1 MNMAKNVS
9 TTIVLKVNGKDVEN
23 SFSGLSKEARTLES
37 ELRKLTPGTERFMRK
52 AAELKE
58 VKEHFSRVKSEIDAV
73 SGKLKESE
81 GFLGKFRSKLS
92 DIGLSFGNLGVGLAG
107 LHLKNT
113 AEELLKVSDAMA
125 DVQKTTGMALDEVKQ
140 LWEAFDDMDTRTSK
154 MDRLKIAEV
163 GGRLGVPKEEMASFV
178 QEVDKAYVAL
188 GDSFDGGLEG
198 VVDSLGKIK

>member
-1 MNMAKNVS
+1 MANQVTS
-9 TTIVLKVNGKDVEN
+9 TIVLKVSGKEVVN
-23 SFSGLSKEARTLES
+23 SFGSLAKEAKSLES
-37 ELRKLTPGTERFMRK
+37 QLKKLTPGTQEFMKK

-81 GFLGKFRSKLS
+81 GFLGKFRSKLA
-92 DIGLSFGNLGVGLAG
+92 DIGLSFGNIGVGLAG

-163 GGRLGVPKEEMASFV
+163 LSIQAGFFGRKLR
-178 QEVDKAYVAL
+178 
-188 GDSFDGGLEG
+188 
-198 VVDSLGKIK
+198 

>member
-1 MNMAKNVS
+1 MAKNVS

-92 DIGLSFGNLGVGLAG
+92 DIGLSFGNTQQ
-107 LHLKNT
+107 KNYSKY
-113 AEELLKVSDAMA
+113 LM
-125 DVQKTTGMALDEVKQ
+125 
-140 LWEAFDDMDTRTSK
+140 LWRMFR
-154 MDRLKIAEV
+154 RLQAWHWMK
-163 GGRLGVPKEEMASFV
+163 
-178 QEVDKAYVAL
+178 
-188 GDSFDGGLEG
+188 
-198 VVDSLGKIK
+198 